1 MCVFCLV
8 VRGGTYWPLPSH
20 AHREREREMCCVCL
34 VSCGCSLVCVF
45 KLSSACIGSGV
56 CNGVLVVVV
65 ETVVY

>member
-1 MCVFCLV
+1 MCVLFSGAWWYVLAV
-8 VRGGTYWPLPSH
+8 TITRTQ
-20 AHREREREMCCVCL
+20 REREREMCCVCL